1 VFGNSDT
8 TLAEELSQETAAG
21 KAGLFVLS
29 KLRSSSVYT
38 ENLTV
43 GQYEAA
49 KTGTIIEPFSGFM
62 YPMYAMIT
70 ANSSRPYTAMLFIE
84 YLMGAD
90 GFKPWGKS
98 IGAYSSNTEIQP
110 LEGDLGL
117 DAWKA
122 SLVMEDPEYILDN
135 YEDVYSF
142 VTLHIQ

>member
-1 VFGNSDT
+1 
-8 TLAEELSQETAAG
+8 
-21 KAGLFVLS
+21 
-29 KLRSSSVYT
+29 
-38 ENLTV
+38 
-43 GQYEAA
+43 
-49 KTGTIIEPFSGFM
+49 M

-98 IGAYSSNTEIQP
+98 IGAYSSNTELAP

-117 DAWKA
+117 DVWKA
-122 SLVMEDPEYILDN
+122 SLVMEDPEYILEN